1 MLGSIFIKRQNFIC
15 KNMCIVLI
23 CKSAKSNSSP
33 FGLSK
38 YPRERS
44 DTFIVK
50 KLLRN
55 VVAKWDVW
63 EIVQLVIP
71 SLATLA
77 IH

>member
-1 MLGSIFIKRQNFIC
+1 MLGSIFIC

-23 CKSAKSNSSP
+23 CKSAKSNCNP

-38 YPRERS
+38 YPRKRS

-50 KLLRN
+50 KLLSN
-55 VVAKWDVW
+55 VIAKWNVW

-77 IH
+77 IN